1 MKCTKSCG
9 SINSYTAPFRM
20 HYEANPLLHVFKGK
34 KHKNDFGHLLQ
45 NSIYLNSRKGPLRG
59 PVREAAP
66 RQGCHLFCASQ
77 DALHVAFVLL

>member
-34 KHKNDFGHLLQ
+34 KGTNVGQSNLHL
-45 NSIYLNSRKGPLRG
+45 
-59 PVREAAP
+59 V
-66 RQGCHLFCASQ
+66 F
-77 DALHVAFVLL
+77 